1 LTGAIMEREKAKQLV
16 AEFTEKLRVA
26 QMNEINPSV
35 RVFFRNIDHLQLAE
49 ALEILLK
56 ELNDGK

>member
-1 LTGAIMEREKAKQLV
+1 MEREKAKQLV

>member
-1 LTGAIMEREKAKQLV
+1 MEIEKAKQLV
-16 AEFTEKLRVA
+16 TDFTEKLRVA

-35 RVFFRNIDHLQLAE
+35 RVFFRNIDHLDLAK

-56 ELNDGK
+56 ELNNDK